1 MGLYSCAFGRDC
13 EDWVHIFV
21 RLWDFLVWWLHM
33 NMVVVEGSLVD
44 ILVQWIACV
53 VDSWFV
59 GRVIPVPIHLEDFAS
74 MIEPKIMS

>member
-21 RLWDFLVWWLHM
+21 CLWDFLVWWLHM

-44 ILVQWIACV
+44 ILVQLM
-53 VDSWFV
+53 DSLCGKFLVCWVYYSGTHPFR
-59 GRVIPVPIHLEDFAS
+59 GFC
-74 MIEPKIMS
+74 